1 MQKGPEIVMYVDG
14 RDLVIGR
21 QNLNVTLKNIY
32 FLLSVKLKQFPYCN
46 LT

>member
-32 FLLSVKLKQFPYCN
+32 FFTFSKIKTISLL
-46 LT
+46 